1 MKREFC
7 IKGIYLGISLLL
19 FLSCSKKSSVAN
31 PYPSGTGNNGNT
43 VTISNMSFAS
53 SSISVAKGTTV
64 TWTNNDAM
72 QHTVTADDNSF
83 TSAKLNYG
91 DTYSHM
97 FSDAGTIAYHC
108 TVHPSMTGTVEVK

>member
-1 MKREFC
+1 MKRESC
-7 IKGIYLGISLLL
+7 IKGIFVGLTLLL

-31 PYPSGTGNNGNT
+31 PYPPGSGNSNT
-43 VTISNMSFAS
+43 VSISNMSFAS
-53 SSISVAKGTTV
+53 SSISITKGTTV

-83 TSAKLNYG
+83 TSVKLNYG